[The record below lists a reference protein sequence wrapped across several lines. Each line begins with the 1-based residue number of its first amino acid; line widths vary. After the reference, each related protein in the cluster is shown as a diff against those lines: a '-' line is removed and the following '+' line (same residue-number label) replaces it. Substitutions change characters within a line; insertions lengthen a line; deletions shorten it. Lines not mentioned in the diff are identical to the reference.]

1 MWVSIVKLQLSTL
14 NINHALRTN
23 SQHRLNNQLAATALH
38 HQVALR
44 WQSIHELTPF

>member
-38 HQVALR
+38 DSSSGGAPLAEH
-44 WQSIHELTPF
+44 P